1 MGGFFGAVSKR
12 DCVLDVFFGTDY
24 HSHMGTVSGGM
35 AAFDTTLGF
44 QRSIH
49 NLQNTPFRTKFDS
62 ELRELKGNACVGCIS
77 DTSPQPLLMHS
88 RLGTYA
94 LIMVGAVKNAKE
106 LMDELVNKDGQYLSA
121 MGGGKINVT
130 ELFGALINHGKDFV
144 EGIKYAQGKIQG
156 SASLII
162 LTERGTI
169 IAARDALGRT
179 PVMLGK
185 SEDGYC
191 VSFESFAANKLG
203 YEDYR
208 ELGPGEIVEISAD
221 EVNQLAAPGKKKKIC
236 AFRWSYYGYPT
247 SCYEG
252 VNVECMR
259 NRNGEIMAKRDVKT
273 SLGAGVDH
281 VCGVPDSGIAHAV
294 GYSNES
300 HVPYARPIIKYTP
313 TWPRSFTPTDQKVR
327 SQIAKMKLV
336 PVHDLIRGKKLLFVD
351 DSIVRGTQM
360 SETAEFLYE
369 HGAKEVHIRSAC
381 PPVMYSCKYL
391 NFSRSTSEL
400 ELIARRV
407 IRELE
412 GEEGEKYISEYSS
425 PDTERGKKLREVIC
439 KKLGFDSVEFQS
451 IEGLLEAIGL
461 PADEVCTYCWDGK
474 ED

>member
-24 HSHMGTVSGGM
+24 HSHLGTVSGGM
-35 AAFDTTLGF
+35 AAFNETDKF

-62 ELRELKGNACVGCIS
+62 DLRELKGNACIGCIS
-77 DTSPQPLLMHS
+77 DTSPQPLLLHS

-94 LIMVGAVKNAKE
+94 LIMVGAIKNASE
-106 LMDELVNKDGQYLSA
+106 LLDELVKDEGLYLSA
-121 MGGGKINVT
+121 MGGGKTNVT
-130 ELFGALINHGKDFV
+130 ELLGALINHGKDFV
-144 EGIKYAQGKIQG
+144 EGIKYAQSKIQG
-156 SASLII
+156 SASILI
-162 LTERGTI
+162 LTERGTV
-169 IAARDALGRT
+169 IAARDSLGRT
-179 PVMLGK
+179 PIMIGK
-185 SEDGYC
+185 AEDGYC
-191 VSFESFAANKLG
+191 ATFESFAATKLG
-203 YEDYR
+203 YEEYC

-221 EVNQLAAPGKKKKIC
+221 GVKQLSKPGNKKKIC
-236 AFRWSYYGYPT
+236 AFLWSYYGYPT

-252 VNVECMR
+252 VSVERMR
-259 NRNGEIMAKRDVKT
+259 NKNGEIMARHDAKVA
-273 SLGAGVDH
+273 LGAGVDH

-294 GYSNES
+294 GYSNAS
-300 HVPYARPIIKYTP
+300 HIPYARPIIKYTP
-313 TWPRSFTPTDQKVR
+313 TWPRSFTPSDQKVR
-327 SQIAKMKLV
+327 NQIAKMKLV
-336 PVHDLIRGKKLLFVD
+336 PVHDLIREKKLLFVD

-425 PDTERGKKLREVIC
+425 PDTERGKKLRAVIC
-439 KKLGFDSVEFQS
+439 EKLGFDSVEFQS
-451 IEGLLEAIGL
+451 IEGLIEAIGL
-461 PADEVCTYCWDGK
+461 PACEICTYCWDGK
-474 ED
+474 E

>member
-1 MGGFFGAVSKR
+1 MGGFFGAVSTR

-24 HSHMGTVSGGM
+24 HSHLGTVSGGM
-35 AAFDTTLGF
+35 AAYDADAGF

-49 NLQNTPFRTKFDS
+49 NIQNTPFRTKFDS
-62 ELRELKGNACVGCIS
+62 ELSELKGNACIGCIS
-77 DTSPQPLLMHS
+77 DTSPQPLLMRS
-88 RLGTYA
+88 AVGTYA
-94 LIMVGAVKNAKE
+94 LVMVGAVTNAS
-106 LMDELVNKDGQYLSA
+106 ELVEELISTDGQYLSV
-121 MGGGKINVT
+121 MGGGRINVT
-130 ELFGALINHGKDFV
+130 ELFGALINQKDNFV
-144 EGIKYAQGKIQG
+144 DGIRYAQSKIKG

-162 LTERGTI
+162 MTERGTI
-169 IAARDALGRT
+169 IAARDMLGRT

-185 SEDGYC
+185 SEDGFC

-208 ELGPGEIVEISAD
+208 ELGPGEIVEISAH
-221 EVNQLAAPGKKKKIC
+221 EVKRLAEPGKKKKIC
-236 AFRWSYYGYPT
+236 AFLWSYYGYPN

-259 NRNGEIMAKRDVKT
+259 NRNGKIMAKHDAET
-273 SLGAGVDH
+273 ALGVGVDH

-300 HVPYARPIIKYTP
+300 HIPYARPIIKYTP
-313 TWPRSFTPTDQKVR
+313 TWPRSFTPSDQKVR

-336 PVHDLIRGKKLLFVD
+336 PVHELIRDKKLLFVD

-360 SETAEFLYE
+360 AETAEFLYD

-381 PPVMYSCKYL
+381 PPVMYGCKYL
-391 NFSRSTSEL
+391 NFSRSTSDL

-412 GEEGEKYISEYSS
+412 GEEGEKYIDEYSS
-425 PDTERGKKLREVIC
+425 PNTERGKKLREIIC
-439 KKLGFDSVEFQS
+439 ERLGFDSVEFQS

-461 PADEVCTYCWDGK
+461 PEDEVCTYCWNGK
-474 ED
+474 E

>member
-24 HSHMGTVSGGM
+24 HSHLGTVSGGM
-35 AAFDTTLGF
+35 AAFNETDKF

-62 ELRELKGNACVGCIS
+62 DLRELKGNACIGCIS
-77 DTSPQPLLMHS
+77 DTSPQPLLLHS

-94 LIMVGAVKNAKE
+94 LIMVGAIKNASE
-106 LMDELVNKDGQYLSA
+106 LLDELVKDEGLYLSA
-121 MGGGKINVT
+121 MGGGKTNVT
-130 ELFGALINHGKDFV
+130 ELLGALINHGKDFV
-144 EGIKYAQGKIQG
+144 EGIKYAQSKIQG
-156 SASLII
+156 SASILI
-162 LTERGTI
+162 LTERGTV
-169 IAARDALGRT
+169 IAARDSLGRT
-179 PVMLGK
+179 PIMIGK
-185 SEDGYC
+185 AEDGYC
-191 VSFESFAANKLG
+191 ATFESFAATKLG
-203 YEDYR
+203 YEEYC

-221 EVNQLAAPGKKKKIC
+221 GVRQLSKPGNKKKIC
-236 AFRWSYYGYPT
+236 AFLWSYYGYPT

-252 VNVECMR
+252 VSVERMR
-259 NRNGEIMAKRDVKT
+259 NKNGEIMARHDAKVA
-273 SLGAGVDH
+273 LGAGVDH

-294 GYSNES
+294 GYSNAS
-300 HVPYARPIIKYTP
+300 HIPYARPIIKYTP
-313 TWPRSFTPTDQKVR
+313 TWPRSFTPSDQKVR
-327 SQIAKMKLV
+327 NQIAKMKLV
-336 PVHDLIRGKKLLFVD
+336 PVHDLIREKKLLFVD

-412 GEEGEKYISEYSS
+412 GEEGEKHISEYSS
-425 PDTERGKKLREVIC
+425 PDTERGKKLREVVC
-439 KKLGFDSVEFQS
+439 NKLGFDSVEFQS
-451 IEGLLEAIGL
+451 IDGLLEAIGL
-461 PADEVCTYCWDGK
+461 PACEVCTYCWDGK
-474 ED
+474 E

>member
-24 HSHMGTVSGGM
+24 HSHLGTVSGGM
-35 AAFDTTLGF
+35 AAFNETDKF

-62 ELRELKGNACVGCIS
+62 DLRELKGNACIGCIS
-77 DTSPQPLLMHS
+77 DTSPQPLLLHS
-88 RLGTYA
+88 RLGKYA
-94 LIMVGAVKNAKE
+94 LIMVGAIKNASE
-106 LMDELVNKDGQYLSA
+106 LIDELVSDEGFYLSA
-121 MGGGKINVT
+121 MGGGKTNVT
-130 ELFGALINHGKDFV
+130 ELLGALINHGKDFV
-144 EGIKYAQGKIQG
+144 DGIKYAQSKIQG
-156 SASLII
+156 SASMLI

-179 PVMLGK
+179 PIMIGK
-185 SEDGYC
+185 AEDGYC
-191 VSFESFAANKLG
+191 ATFESFAATKLG
-203 YEDYR
+203 YEEYC

-221 EVNQLAAPGKKKKIC
+221 GVERLAEPGKKKKIC
-236 AFRWSYYGYPT
+236 AFLWSYYGYPT

-259 NRNGEIMAKRDVKT
+259 NKNGEIMARHDAKNA
-273 SLGAGVDH
+273 LGAGVDH

-294 GYSNES
+294 GYSNAS
-300 HVPYARPIIKYTP
+300 HIPYARPIIKYTP

-360 SETAEFLYE
+360 SETAEFLYD

-407 IRELE
+407 VRELE
-412 GEEGEKYISEYSS
+412 GEDGEKYISEYSS
-425 PDTERGKKLREVIC
+425 PDTERGKKLREIIC

-451 IEGLLEAIGL
+451 IEGLIEAIGL
-461 PADEVCTYCWDGK
+461 PACEVCTYCWDGK
-474 ED
+474 E

>member
-24 HSHMGTVSGGM
+24 HSHLGTVSGGM
-35 AAFDTTLGF
+35 AAFNETDKF

-62 ELRELKGNACVGCIS
+62 DLRELKGNACIGCIS
-77 DTSPQPLLMHS
+77 DTSPQPLLLHS
-88 RLGTYA
+88 RLGKYA
-94 LIMVGAVKNAKE
+94 LIMVGAIKNASE
-106 LMDELVNKDGQYLSA
+106 LIDELVSDEGFYLSA
-121 MGGGKINVT
+121 MGGGKTNVT
-130 ELFGALINHGKDFV
+130 ELLGALINHGKDFV
-144 EGIKYAQGKIQG
+144 DGIKYAQSKIQG
-156 SASLII
+156 SASMLI

-179 PVMLGK
+179 PIMIGK
-185 SEDGYC
+185 AEDGYC
-191 VSFESFAANKLG
+191 ATFESFAATKLG
-203 YEDYR
+203 YEEYC

-221 EVNQLAAPGKKKKIC
+221 GVERLAEPGKKKKIC
-236 AFRWSYYGYPT
+236 AFLWSYYGYPT

-259 NRNGEIMAKRDVKT
+259 NKNGEIMARHDVKNA
-273 SLGAGVDH
+273 LGAGVDH

-294 GYSNES
+294 GYSNAS
-300 HVPYARPIIKYTP
+300 HIPYARPIIKYTP

-360 SETAEFLYE
+360 SETAEFLYD

-407 IRELE
+407 VRELE
-412 GEEGEKYISEYSS
+412 GEDGEKYISEYSS
-425 PDTERGKKLREVIC
+425 PDTERGKKLREIIC

-451 IEGLLEAIGL
+451 IEGLIEAIGL
-461 PADEVCTYCWDGK
+461 PACEVCTYCWDGK
-474 ED
+474 E

>member
-24 HSHMGTVSGGM
+24 HSHLGTLSGGM
-35 AAFDTTLGF
+35 AAFNEKDGF

-49 NLQNTPFRTKFDS
+49 NIQNTPFRTKFDS
-62 ELRELKGNACVGCIS
+62 ELSELRGNACIGCIS
-77 DTSPQPLLMHS
+77 DTSPQPLLMRS

-94 LIMVGAVKNAKE
+94 LIMVGAIKNAGE
-106 LMDELVNKDGQYLSA
+106 LVDELIDDGSHYLTA

-130 ELFGALINHGKDFV
+130 ELFGALMNHGKDFV
-144 EGIKYAQGKIQG
+144 DGIKYAQSKIEG
-156 SASLII
+156 SASLIV

-169 IAARDALGRT
+169 IAARDTYGRT
-179 PVMLGK
+179 PVILGK
-185 SEDGYC
+185 GEDGYC
-191 VSFESFAANKLG
+191 VSFESFAADKLG
-203 YEDYR
+203 YEYYR
-208 ELGPGEIVEISAD
+208 ELGPGEIVEISANGD
-221 EVNQLAAPGKKKKIC
+221 KQLSAPGKQKKIC
-236 AFRWSYYGYPT
+236 AFLWSYYGYPN
-247 SCYEG
+247 SSYEG

-259 NRNGEIMAKRDVKT
+259 NRNGQIMAKRDMST
-273 SLGAGVDH
+273 ALGAGVDH

-300 HVPYARPIIKYTP
+300 HIPYARPIIKYTP

-327 SQIAKMKLV
+327 NQIAKMKLV

-381 PPVMYSCKYL
+381 PPVMYGCKYL
-391 NFSRSTSEL
+391 NFSRSTSDL
-400 ELIARRV
+400 DLIARRV

-412 GEEGEKYISEYSS
+412 GEEGEKYIEEYSS

-439 KKLGFDSVEFQS
+439 EKLGFDSVEFQS
-451 IEGLLEAIGL
+451 IEGLIESIGL
-461 PADEVCTYCWDGK
+461 PADQICTYCWDGK
-474 ED
+474 E

>member
-1 MGGFFGAVSKR
+1 MGGFFGAVSNR

-24 HSHMGTVSGGM
+24 HSHLGTVSGGM
-35 AAFDTTLGF
+35 AAFNEADRF

-62 ELRELKGNACVGCIS
+62 ELRELKGNACIGCIS

-130 ELFGALINHGKDFV
+130 ELFGALINHGNDFV
-144 EGIKYAQGKIQG
+144 EGIKYAQNKIQG
-156 SASLII
+156 SASLLI
-162 LTERGTI
+162 LTEKGTI

-221 EVNQLAAPGKKKKIC
+221 EVKQLAAPGKKKKIC
-236 AFRWSYYGYPT
+236 AFLWSYYGYPT

-259 NRNGEIMAKRDVKT
+259 NKNGEIMAKRDAKT
-273 SLGAGVDH
+273 ALGAGVDH
-281 VCGVPDSGIAHAV
+281 ICGVPDSGIAHAV

-300 HVPYARPIIKYTP
+300 HIPYARPIIKYTP

-336 PVHDLIRGKKLLFVD
+336 PVHDLIREKKLLFVD

-360 SETAEFLYE
+360 SETAEFLYD

-412 GEEGEKYISEYSS
+412 GEEGEKYIGEYSD

-451 IEGLLEAIGL
+451 IDGLLEAIGL
-461 PADEVCTYCWDGK
+461 PACDVCTYCWDGK
-474 ED
+474 E

>member
-24 HSHMGTVSGGM
+24 HSHLGTVSGGM
-35 AAFDTTLGF
+35 AAFNDTDKF

-62 ELRELKGNACVGCIS
+62 DLSELRGNACIGCIS
-77 DTSPQPLLMHS
+77 DTSPQPLLLHS

-94 LIMVGAVKNAKE
+94 LIMVGTIKNAKE
-106 LMDELVNKDGQYLSA
+106 LLDELVNSEGLYLSA
-121 MGGGKINVT
+121 MGGGKTNVT
-130 ELFGALINHGKDFV
+130 ELLGALINHGKDFV
-144 EGIKYAQGKIQG
+144 EGIKYAQSKIQG
-156 SASLII
+156 SASILI

-169 IAARDALGRT
+169 IAARDAMGRT
-179 PVMLGK
+179 PIMIGK
-185 SEDGYC
+185 AEDGYC
-191 VSFESFAANKLG
+191 ATFESFAATKLG
-203 YEDYR
+203 YEQFR
-208 ELGPGEIVEISAD
+208 ELGPGEIVEISAH
-221 EVNQLAAPGKKKKIC
+221 EVKRLAEPGKKKKIC
-236 AFRWSYYGYPT
+236 AFLWSYYGYPT

-259 NRNGEIMAKRDVKT
+259 NKNGEIMARHDAKT
-273 SLGAGVDH
+273 ALGAGVDH

-300 HVPYARPIIKYTP
+300 HIRYARPIIKYTP

-327 SQIAKMKLV
+327 NQIAKMKLV
-336 PVHDLIRGKKLLFVD
+336 PVHELIRGKKLLFVD

-381 PPVMYSCKYL
+381 PPVMYGCKYL

-439 KKLGFDSVEFQS
+439 QKLGFDSVEFQS

-461 PADEVCTYCWDGK
+461 PADEVCTYCWNGK